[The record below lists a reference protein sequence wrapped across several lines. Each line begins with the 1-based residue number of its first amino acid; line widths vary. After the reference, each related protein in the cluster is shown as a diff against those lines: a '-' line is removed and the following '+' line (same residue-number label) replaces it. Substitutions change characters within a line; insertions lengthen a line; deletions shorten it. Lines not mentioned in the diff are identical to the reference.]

1 MAPVKKVK
9 EPDMANRISPSPE
22 QAEELIQKYGSP
34 LYVYDEGI
42 LRERCRE
49 VRALSAYPGFTANY
63 SAKANTN
70 IEILKIIKNEGFHAD
85 AMSPGE
91 ILAEEA
97 AGFGPGEIF
106 FIPNNVSL
114 EEMRF
119 AAHRDIMVSVD
130 SLAQL
135 ERYGESDLPRR
146 VAFRLNPGIG
156 AGHSGKVITGGKSK
170 FGIERNRT
178 GRVREIAARFGL
190 SIAGINQHI
199 GSLFLNGGDYLAA
212 ADILFETAMEFP
224 DLDFVDLGGGLGVP
238 YRDEPRLDM
247 RALAAQLSARIEGF
261 TKGYPRKNIGV
272 MVEPG
277 RYIVAECGILLGTV
291 HSVKEN
297 YGETYVGTDIGFNVL
312 ARPVL
317 YDSWHDIR
325 VFAREEAGGAA
336 PQKLTIT
343 GNICESGDILAR
355 DRELS
360 CPRPGDIIG
369 IENAGAYGY
378 SMASN
383 YNSRLRP
390 AEVLIGLDGGDRL
403 IRRRDTYEDLLR
415 QIER

>member
-1 MAPVKKVK
+1 MTY
-9 EPDMANRISPSPE
+9 RIDLPPE
-22 QAEELIQKYGSP
+22 RAGELIQKYGSP

-49 VRALSAYPGFTANY
+49 VRALSTYPGFVVNY
-63 SAKANTN
+63 SVKANTN
-70 IEILKIIKNEGFHAD
+70 IELLKIIKSEGLHAD

-91 ILAEEA
+91 ILAGEA
-97 AGFGPGEIF
+97 AGFGTNEIF

-119 AAHRDIMVSVD
+119 AADRGVMISVD

-135 ERYGESDLPRR
+135 ELYGRSDLPRR
-146 VAFRLNPGIG
+146 FAFRLNPGIG

-170 FGIERNRT
+170 FGIELRCLDQ
-178 GRVREIAARFGL
+178 VRETAARFGL
-190 SIAGINQHI
+190 GIAGINQHI
-199 GSLFLNGGDYLAA
+199 GSLFLKSDEFLAA
-212 ADILFETAMEFP
+212 ADILFAAAREFP

-247 RALAAQLSARIEGF
+247 ADLGRRLSRRIAAFARPHSRRNS
-261 TKGYPRKNIGV
+261 TV

-277 RYIVAECGILLGTV
+277 RYIIAECGVLLGTV

-317 YDSWHDIR
+317 YGSWHDIR
-325 VFAREEAGGAA
+325 VFCREKAGK
-336 PQKLTIT
+336 PQKLTFT

-355 DRELS
+355 DRELP
-360 CPRPGDIIG
+360 CPRPGDLIAV
-369 IENAGAYGY
+369 ENAGAYGY

-390 AEVLIGLDGGDRL
+390 AEVLINPRGEDRL
-403 IRRRDTYEDLLR
+403 IRRRDRHQDLLR
-415 QIER
+415 QLEA